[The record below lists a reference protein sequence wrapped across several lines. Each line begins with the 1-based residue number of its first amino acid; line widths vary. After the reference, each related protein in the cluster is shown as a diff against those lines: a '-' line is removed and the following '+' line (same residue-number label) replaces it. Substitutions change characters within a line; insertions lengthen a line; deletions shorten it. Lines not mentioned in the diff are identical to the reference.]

1 MAIFP
6 FKQVLLLL
14 YHKRNPSL
22 TKLVRSRW
30 LDISLVHFFLF
41 YGSGLV
47 SIHKNAKKKKN
58 TPKIQ
63 SSWPHSWSWTH
74 IHWSGKK
81 TPRTRSQVGMY
92 TVRVHGQIL
101 TEIQGCCNAPS
112 TVILFCGS
120 VVKSFLM
127 RSMAKWKKNRKH
139 L

>member
-14 YHKRNPSL
+14 YHKINPSL

-30 LDISLVHFFLF
+30 LDISLIHFFLF
-41 YGSGLV
+41 MDLDLSR
-47 SIHKNAKKKKN
+47 SIRTQKKN

-120 VVKSFLM
+120 VVRSFLI
-127 RSMAKWKKNRKH
+127 RSTAKWKKNRKH